1 MPIYPLYALLFA
13 DTGMS
18 DGQISLLFAIWST
31 VAVVAEVPF
40 GALADRFS
48 RRGALVAAGVLQ
60 ACGYALWTAVP
71 GFWTFAAGF
80 VLWGL
85 GGALVSGAMEAL
97 LHDGLTAVGAADA
110 FGQVLGRVTAAGLLA
125 QIPAALAATVLFT
138 TGGYSLVGWI
148 SVATCLAA
156 AALAA
161 RLPETPRPEPE
172 SWPATLRSGLAESSA
187 VPAVR
192 RAVIAVAVLTG
203 IDALEEYFPLMAQ
216 DWHVPTALVPI
227 AILAIPLAGAAGAAT
242 AHTRRH
248 IAQLLALSALLL
260 ALAGFLRHPAG
271 LALVAVSYGLY
282 RLVLVIAET
291 RLQHHITGPARAT
304 VTSVAGLG
312 SEVAAYAV
320 YATWTLGEVP
330 AVAAGILLVALLLI
344 RSGAKAPEPNRTPGG
359 LPRGERALF
368 KLSQKAPEPPH
379 RTAQTQPPH
388 RPAPRQP

>member
-1 MPIYPLYALLFA
+1 MVPVYPLYALLFA

-18 DGQISLLFAIWST
+18 DGQISLLFAVWST

-48 RRGALVAAGVLQ
+48 RRGALVTAGVLQ

-85 GGALVSGAMEAL
+85 GGALVSGALEAL
-97 LHDGLTAVGAADA
+97 LHDGLAAVGAADS
-110 FGQVLGRVTAAGLLA
+110 FGLVLGRVTAAGLLA
-125 QIPAALAATVLFT
+125 QIPAALAATVLFAS
-138 TGGYSLVGWI
+138 GGYPLVGWV
-148 SVATCLAA
+148 SAATCLAA
-156 AALAA
+156 ALLAS
-161 RLPETPRPEPE
+161 RLPETPRGEPE
-172 SWPATLRSGLAESSA
+172 SWLGTLRSGLAESSA

-227 AILAIPLAGAAGAAT
+227 AVLAIPLAGAAGAALAGT
-242 AHTRRH
+242 AGATGRAGAASPAGAASAPSAAGASGFRRR
-248 IAQLLALSALLL
+248 IAPLLALSALLL

-282 RLVLVIAET
+282 RLVLVVAET
-291 RLQHHITGPARAT
+291 RLQQHITGPARAT

-330 AVAAGILLVALLLI
+330 AVAAGVLLTALLLA
-344 RSGAKAPEPNRTPGG
+344 RSGAKVPEPDRTP
-359 LPRGERALF
+359 A
-368 KLSQKAPEPPH
+368 SPP
-379 RTAQTQPPH
+379 
-388 RPAPRQP
+388 